1 MFSPLDQILVDEH
14 LPELNNLLMKLSEL
28 TNLNQVATRKGITI
42 NFNKKCCY
50 LHGFYFVTFINIK
63 TFL

>member
-14 LPELNNLLMKLSEL
+14 LPEMNNLLMKLAEL

-42 NFNKKCCY
+42 NLNKKNCY
-50 LHGFYFVTFINIK
+50 PHGFYFVTFINFK